1 MHYVVEKINKN
12 SLRDIIQEA
21 NRIISQIPHASEIQ
35 ISENTFFNIGSF
47 LLFFN
52 KKGYYYV
59 MFVGDHA
66 EVYVSFW
73 GKTIQDVVKNLIWN
87 EVFTYCQIIS
97 AKSEKSLIDVIN
109 DFWSRYRN
117 VLHFEDFVPPEN
129 DLIFN
134 EIYIPNFIKKNQDQL
149 GTFNI
154 NSLRIITNERHRLFF
169 HPKVGYYYSK
179 PIDSTRIE
187 LSFIGMNESDAFSWI
202 RHNILISKSSG
213 TLFDY
218 FFKR

>member
-21 NRIISQIPHASEIQ
+21 NRIISQIPHASDILIREEIF
-35 ISENTFFNIGSF
+35 SNPGTFLF
-47 LLFFN
+47 LCHEVGYFF
-52 KKGYYYV
+52 V
-59 MFVGDHA
+59 LIQGDHA
-66 EVYVSFW
+66 EVFVSFW
-73 GKTIQDVVKNLIWN
+73 GKTIHDVVKNLIWE
-87 EVFTYCQIIS
+87 EVDSFCSKIS
-97 AKSEKSLIDVIN
+97 ATLNRLKIDVRN
-109 DFWSRYRN
+109 EFWGRYRN
-117 VLHFEDFVPPEN
+117 ILQFDDFIPPKGY
-129 DLIFN
+129 IFN
-134 EIYIPNFIKKNQDQL
+134 EIYIPYFIERNQDQS
-149 GTFNI
+149 GTFNR
-154 NSLRIITNERHRLFF
+154 NSLIVITSERHRMFF
-169 HPKVGYYYSK
+169 HPEVGYYYSK